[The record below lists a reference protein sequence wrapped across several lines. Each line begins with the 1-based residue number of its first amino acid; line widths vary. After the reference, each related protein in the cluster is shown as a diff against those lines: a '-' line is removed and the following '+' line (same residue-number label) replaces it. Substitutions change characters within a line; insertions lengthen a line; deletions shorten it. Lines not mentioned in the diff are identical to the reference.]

1 MAVWISQEAAD
12 LRAPVMR
19 RGEEHG
25 ASGPQRLI
33 GGLAVRHAQ
42 RHRVTDQVGVGG
54 RLEDHRR
61 LVSGRAAPADQQQPG
76 AGESQ
81 HDAGAAVLAV
91 QFGAQDVD
99 PEIPRPR
106 RVGDHQDV
114 RDRHVRPERT
124 QRLPCRCAQ
133 VILARPARRSGR
145 LGPDAV
151 MTALPGASRRS
162 LCQFRQLMSVEWW
175 CPFLMPAAASSHD
188 FWQDFLRADD
198 PVLTAPSYQVGY
210 PARLADGRH
219 LLLPIRVLP
228 GDSTRAVASLITNQ
242 ASFRVLDA
250 IADVLTAQV
259 AQFDA
264 EMVIG
269 LPTLGLPLAEGVAR
283 RLGHPRMVALS
294 TSRKFWYDEDLSEPL
309 SSITSP
315 QQSKRVYLDPRSL
328 ALLAGR
334 RILLVDDVL
343 STGTSISAVLRLL
356 VKAGRPPTAIGV
368 AMTQTQAWRA
378 VLGRIDSRWPTVVRS
393 AMSTPLLVPHEDG
406 GWRPEAGTAVGGMD
420 A

>member
-1 MAVWISQEAAD
+1 MLTWLD
-12 LRAPVMR
+12 RAPPA
-19 RGEEHG
+19 GG
-25 ASGPQRLI
+25 DLIPGLRLSPCT
-33 GGLAVRHAQ
+33 VP
-42 RHRVTDQVGVGG
+42 T
-54 RLEDHRR
+54 RR
-61 LVSGRAAPADQQQPG
+61 LSWPDRRTAPG
-76 AGESQ
+76 AW
-81 HDAGAAVLAV
+81 
-91 QFGAQDVD
+91 
-99 PEIPRPR
+99 P
-106 RVGDHQDV
+106 
-114 RDRHVRPERT
+114 
-124 QRLPCRCAQ
+124 
-133 VILARPARRSGR
+133 
-145 LGPDAV
+145 PDAV
-151 MTALPGASRRS
+151 KTALPRHVPA
-162 LCQFRQLMSVEWW
+162 LPVPVPPAYAVEWW
-175 CPFLMPAAASSHD
+175 CPFLMPAAASPHD
-188 FWQDFLRADD
+188 YWQDFLRADD
-198 PVLTAPSYQVGY
+198 PVLTAPSHQAGY

-228 GDSTRAVASLITNQ
+228 GDGTRAVASLITNQ

-259 AQFDA
+259 AQLGA
-264 EMVIG
+264 EVVIG

-294 TSRKFWYDEDLSEPL
+294 TSRKFWYDEGLSEPL

-328 ALLAGR
+328 ALLDDR

-343 STGTSISAVLRLL
+343 STGTSLSAVLRLL

-378 VLGRIDSRWPTVVRS
+378 VLGRIDSRWPTMVRS

-406 GWRPEAGTAVGGMD
+406 GWRPEAVTPVRCMD